1 MYIIVGVCLDCQVP
15 LQYAPKGRTG
25 GASPKKVDATGERF
39 PRFRGAR

>member
-1 MYIIVGVCLDCQVP
+1 M
-15 LQYAPKGRTG
+15 PKGRLRQPPLGGGTG